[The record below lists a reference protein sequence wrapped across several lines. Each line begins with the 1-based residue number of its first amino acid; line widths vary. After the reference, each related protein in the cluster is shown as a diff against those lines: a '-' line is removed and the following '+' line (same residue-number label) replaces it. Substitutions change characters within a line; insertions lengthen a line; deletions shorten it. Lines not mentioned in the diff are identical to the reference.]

1 MTQKTKAFGLAG
13 FVALFFIALVLRPPV
28 ASIGPLLHEIV
39 IDLGLDAAETSLLAS
54 APVFC
59 FGLGAFASPALV
71 RRFGVNRSMLLVL
84 ITLVVSITLRLT
96 LGFPGLLL
104 GTIAA
109 GLSIAVANVLLPTIV
124 RVEFPNRVALVTGAY
139 TTLLAFSAR
148 FAAWVAVPSSSQ
160 AGGWRPALALWIVPA
175 LLAVAFWA
183 PKASGERTDAVQ
195 SIRAEA
201 EERSAV
207 LRSPISWAIVGLFG
221 LQSLGFY
228 ALLGWLPTLLIDRG
242 ESPEVAGSYLGL
254 ATAIGIPA
262 GLVLSTAIARFKSL
276 AWLVASAST
285 LTLTGLVVLLAAF
298 DNPQLTGIAC
308 VMMGLGQ
315 AATFPMSLSII
326 STRAATR
333 AQTTQLSA
341 MAQGWGYLLAAVGTF
356 LVGYLAEVS
365 GSWSV
370 SVVVLIA
377 LTAIQVGVGFYSG
390 RPGVI
395 PAK

>member
-1 MTQKTKAFGLAG
+1 
-13 FVALFFIALVLRPPV
+13 
-28 ASIGPLLHEIV
+28 
-39 IDLGLDAAETSLLAS
+39 
-54 APVFC
+54 
-59 FGLGAFASPALV
+59 
-71 RRFGVNRSMLLVL
+71 
-84 ITLVVSITLRLT
+84 
-96 LGFPGLLL
+96 
-104 GTIAA
+104 
-109 GLSIAVANVLLPTIV
+109 
-124 RVEFPNRVALVTGAY
+124 
-139 TTLLAFSAR
+139 
-148 FAAWVAVPSSSQ
+148 
-160 AGGWRPALALWIVPA
+160 LALWIVPA

-262 GLVLSTAIARFKSL
+262 GLLLSTAIARFKSL